1 MSSNPTTDYQAT
13 AKQVFKI
20 EAEAI
25 ANLSSQLTED
35 FNHSVQAIFNTKG
48 RVVICGMGK
57 SGLIGTKIM
66 ATFASTGT
74 PCFFM
79 HPGEAFH
86 GDLGMVSPEDIF
98 LALSNSGE
106 TEEVIRLMP
115 FLKDNGNVVIAMTN
129 NPNSTLAQNANFHLN
144 IAVPKEACPHQ
155 LAPTSSTTATLVM
168 GDALAVALME
178 ARSFQPHDFARFHP
192 GGSLGRKL
200 LTRVKHEMKH
210 KNLPFISG
218 NAPMKEV
225 IHSMNEGR
233 LGLCIVDQGKGIITD
248 GDLRR
253 HMESDAT
260 HFMSLTAKDIMG
272 HNPKTISSEARLT
285 EAEELMNTH
294 KITTLLV
301 TEKEKD
307 KGGEKDTAQNTIVG
321 LIQIYDLNG

>member
-1 MSSNPTTDYQAT
+1 MSSKQTPDYQAT
-13 AKQVFKI
+13 AKKVFDI
-20 EAEAI
+20 EAQAI
-25 ANLSSQLTED
+25 AHLSTQLTED
-35 FNHSVQAIFNTKG
+35 FNHSVQAILNTKG

-86 GDLGMVSPEDIF
+86 GDLGMVSPDDVF

-115 FLKDNGNVVIAMTN
+115 FLKDNGNIVIAMTN

-168 GDALAVALME
+168 GDALAVALMD
-178 ARSFQPHDFARFHP
+178 ARNFQPHDFARFHP

-200 LTRVKHEMKH
+200 LTRVKHEMIH
-210 KNLPFISG
+210 KKLPFISSE
-218 NAPMKEV
+218 ASMKEV

-253 HMESDAT
+253 HMEKDGA
-260 HFMSLTAKDIMG
+260 HFMALTAKEIMAE
-272 HNPKTISSEARLT
+272 NPKTISGDARLT
-285 EAEELMNTH
+285 EAEELMNAH
-294 KITTLLV
+294 KITSLLV
-301 TEKEKD
+301 EENQQII
-307 KGGEKDTAQNTIVG
+307 GI
-321 LIQIYDLNG
+321 IQIYDLNG

>member
-1 MSSNPTTDYQAT
+1 MSIDYKAI
-13 AKQVFKI
+13 AKQVLDI

-25 ANLSSQLTED
+25 LHLKTLIDDNFSG
-35 FNHSVQAIFNTKG
+35 SVEAILNTQG

-57 SGLIGTKIM
+57 SGLIGKKIM

-86 GDLGMVSPEDIF
+86 GDLGMVSPKDVF

-106 TEEVIRLMP
+106 TEEVIRLLP
-115 FLKDNGNVVIAMTN
+115 FLKDNGNTVISMTGR
-129 NPNSTLAQNANFHLN
+129 PESTLAVNADFHLN

-178 ARSFQPHDFARFHP
+178 ARNFQPHEFARFHP

-200 LTRVKHEMKH
+200 LTRVKHEMTC
-210 KNLPFISG
+210 KNLPMVSAD
-218 NAPMKEV
+218 APIQDV

-233 LGLCIVDQGKGIITD
+233 LGLCIVDNGKGIITD

-253 HMESDAT
+253 HMESNSAN
-260 HFMSLTAKDIMG
+260 FMQLTAKDLMG
-272 HNPKTISSEARLT
+272 LNPKTIDAEARLN
-285 EAEELMNTH
+285 EAEELMNEN
-294 KITTLLV
+294 KITSLLV
-301 TEKEKD
+301 TEN
-307 KGGEKDTAQNTIVG
+307 GQVVG
-321 LIQIYDLNG
+321 VIQIYDLNG